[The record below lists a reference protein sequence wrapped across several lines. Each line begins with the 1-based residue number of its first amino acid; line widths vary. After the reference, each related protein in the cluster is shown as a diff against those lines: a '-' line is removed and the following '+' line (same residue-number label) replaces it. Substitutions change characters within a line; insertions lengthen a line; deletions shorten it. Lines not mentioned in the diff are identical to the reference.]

1 MPKRIFAAAAMALL
15 IAPMAAQAIEPS
27 QVRVY
32 AAFAKFEANISEL
45 TLAATAHAILDDSF
59 DEARAEKREEFEE
72 DIEQVAAYI
81 AMLRGEALTDAQ
93 AAALDQFE
101 TTWSALVAAGEA
113 MIAGDAASPA
123 DVAALFEKAEAAD
136 EAIDD
141 ALDDKL
147 DEMGVDLPNAD

>member
-1 MPKRIFAAAAMALL
+1 MRKLIAAAAFLAAPLAAL
-15 IAPMAAQAIEPS
+15 AIETD

-45 TLAATAHAILDDSF
+45 TLAATAHAILDDRF
-59 DEARAEKREEFEE
+59 AAARAEKREEFEE
-72 DIEQVAAYI
+72 DIEQVAAYVV
-81 AMLRGEALTDAQ
+81 MLRGEALTAEQ
-93 AAALDQFE
+93 AAALDLFE
-101 TTWSALVAAGEA
+101 REWAALTAAGRA
-113 MIAGDAASPA
+113 MIDGTAASPA

-147 DEMGVDLPNAD
+147 AEMGVALPDPD